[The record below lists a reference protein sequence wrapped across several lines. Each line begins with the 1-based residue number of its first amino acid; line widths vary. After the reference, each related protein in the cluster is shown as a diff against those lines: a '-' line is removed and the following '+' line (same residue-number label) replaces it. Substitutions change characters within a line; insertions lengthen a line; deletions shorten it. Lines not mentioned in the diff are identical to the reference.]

1 MVEVWGSAL
10 SLVGNALG
18 TLIDIILLDAFLPR
32 KRLGKP
38 FFLFVVA
45 GGLIVFLTLFS
56 LLLDSGFG
64 YAFKIL
70 FEVAAYYV
78 LCAILYESRWDRR
91 LLIVVTLYAILYSS
105 TYWTD
110 TLCMAIL
117 HLTYEEYV
125 WNIPLYSAM
134 FLIRPIVL
142 LAIALIIR
150 KYHQPLAVG
159 KQTRAWVPLTAV
171 FPAGTLLVI
180 WQVYTHP
187 GQQQTWQ
194 ICLLILDAVDVAAL
208 LLLDHLEQSALNRE
222 RLLAADVRAHVQD
235 ENIEALSQAYAG
247 QRKMTHDY
255 RAQLSTLSEL
265 LETGEVE
272 DAKAYLA
279 EMKARQSERILLINT
294 HNAAIDAVLN
304 QKGYQ
309 GRQLGIDL
317 RFRVNDLSALR
328 LPRVDVTVVLGNL
341 IDNALEACQTLKE
354 ADRWVS
360 IQLLYSHDTLSISII
375 NPSNPVQIQDG
386 EIPTT
391 KAEPLLHGFGLRNV
405 RDILDKYKAEY
416 TISYE
421 DGRFVFLAD
430 WPDTDLSKQDKE
442 LLHS

>member
-1 MVEVWGSAL
+1 MVEVWGSVL
-10 SLVGNALG
+10 TLIGNAF
-18 TLIDIILLDAFLPR
+18 TVCIDFILFDAFATR
-32 KRLGKP
+32 KKGGRAYWGVIALGIA
-38 FFLFVVA
+38 VSSV
-45 GGLIVFLTLFS
+45 FS
-56 LLLDSGFG
+56 LLIDNNFG
-64 YAFKIL
+64 YEFKIV
-70 FEVAAYYV
+70 FEVLTYYIICTV
-78 LCAILYESRWDRR
+78 LYESRWDRR

-125 WNIPLYSAM
+125 WNVPLYSAM

-171 FPAGTLLVI
+171 FPAGT
-180 WQVYTHP
+180 VYTHP

-360 IQLLYSHDTLSISII
+360 IQILYSHDTLSISII

>member
-1 MVEVWGSAL
+1 MVEVWGSTL
-10 SLVGNALG
+10 SLIGNIITICIDFILFDAFVPRSKSGKTYGLILAAGIVVSTIFSILVGNNL
-18 TLIDIILLDAFLPR
+18 
-32 KRLGKP
+32 
-38 FFLFVVA
+38 
-45 GGLIVFLTLFS
+45 
-56 LLLDSGFG
+56 G
-64 YAFKIL
+64 YAFKIV
-70 FEVAAYYV
+70 FEVLVYYV
-78 LCAILYESRWDRR
+78 ISIILYKSRVDRR
-91 LLIVVTLYAILYSS
+91 LFIVVTIYAVLYSVS
-105 TYWTD
+105 YWSD
-110 TLCMAIL
+110 SLCMLIL
-117 HLTYEEYV
+117 GLSYEEYV
-125 WNIPLYSAM
+125 WNIPLYSTVYLLRAITILGVSI
-134 FLIRPIVL
+134 LIRKFHSPI
-142 LAIALIIR
+142 I
-150 KYHQPLAVG
+150 VG

-208 LLLDHLEQSALNRE
+208 LLLDHLEQSALNRD
-222 RLLAADVRAHVQD
+222 RLLAVDVRAHVQD

-255 RAQLSTLSEL
+255 RAQLSALSEL

-360 IQLLYSHDTLSISII
+360 IQILYSHDTLSISII